1 MRGWMLGAIGLVTL
15 LVSLHEAVSVEAHE
29 HRRVGQVEFVVG
41 WAVEPAFVGEKNGL
55 ELRVLRPAPNGGEGT
70 PVEGLERTLRAEV
83 LFGGQSRALTLRP
96 VFRQPGRYT
105 ADIVPTRVGDY
116 RFRITGTIDGRPV
129 DETFDSADGKFHG
142 VQEIAAVQF
151 PERLPSPADLSRE
164 TVAAAAQARQART
177 LGGAGVVLGL
187 LGSVLGGL
195 ALVRQRG

>member
-1 MRGWMLGAIGLVTL
+1 MVPLLVTL
-15 LVSLHEAVSVEAHE
+15 NGAVPVEAHE
-29 HRRVGQVEFVVG
+29 HRKVGQVEFVVG
-41 WAVEPAFVGEKNGL
+41 WATEPAFVGEKNGL
-55 ELRVLRPAPNGGEGT
+55 DLRVLLPAPHGGEER

-116 RFRITGTIDGRPV
+116 RFRITGTIEGQPV
-129 DETFDSADGKFHG
+129 DETFDSADGKFDG
-142 VQEIAAVQF
+142 VEEIAAIQF

-164 TVAAAAQARQART
+164 TAAAAAQARRAQT
-177 LGGAGVVLGL
+177 LGGAGLVLGL

-195 ALVRQRG
+195 ALVRRWR